1 MTRQREILLQIAKK
15 HGVNIGQAEEV
26 WNLFGAKIAEIISST
41 DKKTDELFDSNKFSV
56 IHIDHLGKFIPNQRK
71 IRHSNYCID
80 LKTKTD
86 EHNL

>member
-41 DKKTDELFDSNKFSV
+41 DKKTNELFDSNKFPV